1 MKKALPRVICVD
13 DDPKIL
19 HAIGSSLRRTL
30 DLTMATSGAEALS
43 LLRESPGK
51 YQVVVSDMKMPQMNG
66 ITLLS
71 QVRREYPDTVRILLT
86 GFADLDVVVRAVN
99 DGHIFRFLA
108 KPCSTSALLDAISAG
123 VRQHELITAEKVLLE
138 QTLHGSVD
146 AMSGILAL
154 ASPTLFGRA
163 CRIKR
168 LADLICN
175 EMGITD
181 RWQIHVAAQLSQ
193 IGRITLPDATA
204 AKLARGEL
212 LTAREATMV
221 EKVPEVTRGIIGQIP
236 RLDGILEILEY
247 IEKNFDGTGR
257 PQDKVAGEDIP
268 LASRVLRL
276 AGRVEDLVGRGYS
289 AGRVRDT
296 LRFETGVYD
305 PDLLKAYAA
314 IAEQAVDRGGPRGLA
329 MHELRIGMVV
339 VEPVRS
345 LAGFLLVAAGQEVG
359 QGLLSRIQNYH
370 DTVGI
375 ELPLWVRP
383 QVADETPLADGAPVE
398 DGIPVAADGSE
409 IQICT

>member
-1 MKKALPRVICVD
+1 
-13 DDPKIL
+13 
-19 HAIGSSLRRTL
+19 
-30 DLTMATSGAEALS
+30 
-43 LLRESPGK
+43 
-51 YQVVVSDMKMPQMNG
+51 
-66 ITLLS
+66 
-71 QVRREYPDTVRILLT
+71 
-86 GFADLDVVVRAVN
+86 
-99 DGHIFRFLA
+99 
-108 KPCSTSALLDAISAG
+108 
-123 VRQHELITAEKVLLE
+123 
-138 QTLHGSVD
+138 
-146 AMSGILAL
+146 
-154 ASPTLFGRA
+154 
-163 CRIKR
+163 
-168 LADLICN
+168 
-175 EMGITD
+175 
-181 RWQIHVAAQLSQ
+181 
-193 IGRITLPDATA
+193 
-204 AKLARGEL
+204 
-212 LTAREATMV
+212 
-221 EKVPEVTRGIIGQIP
+221 VTRGIIGQIP

-247 IEKNFDGTGR
+247 VDKNFDGTGR

-305 PDLLKAYAA
+305 PELLKAYAA

-359 QGLLSRIQNYH
+359 QSLLSRIQNYH

-383 QVADETPLADGAPVE
+383 QVADETPPADGATVE

-409 IQICT
+409 FQICN